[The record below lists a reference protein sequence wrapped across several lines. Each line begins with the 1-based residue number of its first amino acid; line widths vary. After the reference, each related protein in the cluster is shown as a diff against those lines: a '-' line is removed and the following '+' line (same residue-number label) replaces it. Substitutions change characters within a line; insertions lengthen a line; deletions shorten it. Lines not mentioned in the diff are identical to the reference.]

1 MGSPESMAIAAA
13 SWVSRFQPKKSDR
26 IPMPFVRILMKQR
39 WDVKGIQGN
48 PAAGSVGKR
57 KRKDS

>member
-1 MGSPESMAIAAA
+1 MAMAAS
-13 SWVSRFQPKKSDR
+13 SWVSRFQAKNSDR
-26 IPMPFVRILMKQR
+26 ISMPFVRILMKQR
-39 WDVKGIQGN
+39 WDVKGIQGD